1 MTHHLLISSLPS
13 EVTKNRT
20 ITQFL
25 QLCIYPRCR
34 FTATDAIFCA
44 KFVHM
49 LHLQQ
54 TPNFSTLLFLDRV
67 SCIIYTET
75 LYGFS
80 FIFTCKFSLFK
91 FYQFYRPSQM
101 CPTPLL
107 AVLKTKS
114 GDMVPSPLYLPT
126 LYLSLS
132 PMHMHCVREGSLC
145 LTLWFMYCHCL
156 VSPGRFLGAILE
168 VVSKWHNK
176 EALYEQVNLSSDMLL
191 SKETNYAGFFPEAV
205 MALRWSR

>member
-1 MTHHLLISSLPS
+1 MTHRLPISSLPS

-114 GDMVPSPLYLPT
+114 GDMVPSPLYLLPT
-126 LYLSLS
+126 LYPSLS
-132 PMHMHCVREGSLC
+132 AQCTCTVLERDLC
-145 LTLWFMYCHCL
+145 ACRCGLRTATAL
-156 VSPGRFLGAILE
+156 FL
-168 VVSKWHNK
+168 
-176 EALYEQVNLSSDMLL
+176 QVDFW
-191 SKETNYAGFFPEAV
+191 GPFW
-205 MALRWSR
+205 R